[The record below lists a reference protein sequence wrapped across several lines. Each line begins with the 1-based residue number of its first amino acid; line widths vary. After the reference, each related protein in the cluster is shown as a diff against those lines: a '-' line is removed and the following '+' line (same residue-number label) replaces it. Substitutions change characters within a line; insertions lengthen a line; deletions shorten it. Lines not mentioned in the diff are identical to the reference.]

1 MTTADKSRSF
11 ATVALAISWLAPA
24 VFKRSGF
31 LVGWMVACGHGERD
45 EKKEKD
51 QDLPY
56 PLVFLG
62 SLECRVLLCDC
73 GSKFGLTINR
83 GGWTREEERRKKR
96 HDMWANVL
104 FDRIAMCIGSSQNRP
119 KQCLGGLFV

>member
-83 GGWTREEERRKKR
+83 GGGGMDQRRGEKEEE
-96 HDMWANVL
+96 A
-104 FDRIAMCIGSSQNRP
+104 
-119 KQCLGGLFV
+119 